1 MNNGDALIA
10 VQEYYDTKNPT
21 PDDEF
26 KFTEA
31 LGYLIEETKDP
42 KYMCELGWFYCS
54 KKRFD
59 LEIKY
64 LEMAA
69 EYGYLP
75 ANGANI
81 NWLICTDSDAQSKRT
96 RISTVR

>member
-42 KYMCELGWFYCS
+42 KYMCEL
-54 KKRFD
+54 
-59 LEIKY
+59 
-64 LEMAA
+64 
-69 EYGYLP
+69 
-75 ANGANI
+75 
-81 NWLICTDSDAQSKRT
+81 
-96 RISTVR
+96 

>member
-42 KYMCELGWFYCS
+42 KYMCELGKICG
-54 KKRFD
+54 
-59 LEIKY
+59 I
-64 LEMAA
+64 
-69 EYGYLP
+69 
-75 ANGANI
+75 I
-81 NWLICTDSDAQSKRT
+81 NYLICVSFECTEIIRRDL
-96 RISTVR
+96 